1 MRINKLKIIFVC
13 FFFILIASFLQKQ
26 IFSYPIYRILSEKNR
41 VRICSISAPRGIITD
56 RKGEVLAGNRISYAV
71 AVIPQEMRNRQLT
84 FNLLAQALNMTTEF
98 ITENYKRNY
107 ITPFAP
113 VAVAEDISKE
123 EAISLEERSLFL
135 PGVIVITTPVR
146 YYLLCEAASHII
158 GYLGEIDT
166 KELHKLKPYG
176 YRIKEL
182 IGKDGIEKAYN
193 VYLKGEDGG
202 IQVEVDNKGREVEIL
217 SYKSPERGNDIQL
230 NIDSRLQQK
239 VYQLIKNYT
248 AAVTVMEPNT
258 GEILAMCSSPAF
270 DPNIFINRSRNKEI
284 ISKLEDPRFPFLNR
298 NIQATYPPGSLFK
311 ILIALA
317 ALQEDKINRYTTFEC
332 KGSFKLGNR
341 TFACWDE
348 EGHGSQTV
356 IDAIK
361 HSCNIF
367 FYNTGLRLGADL
379 ICKYAKEFGF
389 SKRTAVDLPHETKGL
404 VPSRQWKK
412 QQFGE
417 TWYKGETVIY
427 AIGQGY
433 LSTTPLQVLMMVS
446 VVANGGRIVKP
457 YLVKRIG
464 EIYVAEPGFRELKI
478 DRENLEIVKE
488 GMKEVTKDGG
498 TGYRVAVGG
507 LDIAGKTGTAQA
519 SKGESH
525 AWFSGFTPA
534 DNPKVAIVVI
544 LEHGGKGGLGAVD
557 VASGIF
563 SFIKKNYNLDED
575 FPFGG

>member
-1 MRINKLKIIFVC
+1 MRVNKLKIIFVC

-41 VRICSISAPRGIITD
+41 IRICSIPAPRGIITD
-56 RKGEVLAGNRISYAV
+56 RKGEVLAGNRISYAA

-84 FNLLAQALNMTTEF
+84 FNLLAQALDKPLEV
-98 ITENYKRNY
+98 IAENYKRNY

-113 VAVAEDISKE
+113 VAVAQDITKE

-135 PGVIVITTPVR
+135 PGVIVTTTPVR
-146 YYLLCEAASHII
+146 YYPLKEAASHII

-166 KELHKLKPYG
+166 EELYKLKPYG

-182 IGKDGIEKAYN
+182 IGKRGMEKAYN
-193 VYLKGEDGG
+193 VYLKGEEGG

-217 SYKSPERGNDIQL
+217 SYKFPERGNDMQL
-230 NIDSRLQQK
+230 SIDSRLQQK

-248 AAVTVMEPNT
+248 AAVTIMEPNT

-270 DPNIFINRSRNKEI
+270 DPNIFINHSKTKEI
-284 ISKLEDPRFPFLNR
+284 ISKLEDSRFPFINR
-298 NIQATYPPGSLFK
+298 NIQASYPPGSLFK

-317 ALQEDKINRYTTFEC
+317 ALQEDKINRYTSFEC
-332 KGSFKLGNR
+332 KGAFKLGNR
-341 TFACWDE
+341 TFICWDE
-348 EGHGSQTV
+348 DGHGRQTV

-367 FYNTGLRLGADL
+367 FYNTGLRLGVDL
-379 ICKYAKEFGF
+379 IYKYAKEFGF

-417 TWYKGETVIY
+417 AWYKGETVIY
-427 AIGQGY
+427 SIGQGY
-433 LSTTPLQVLMMVS
+433 LTVTPLQILRMIS
-446 VVANGGRIVKP
+446 AVANGGKIIKP
-457 YLVKRIG
+457 YLARKIG
-464 EIYVAEPGFRELKI
+464 EVYIAKPNFRELKI
-478 DRENLEIVKE
+478 DRENLEITRE
-488 GMKEVTKDGG
+488 GMKGVTRDGG
-498 TGYRVAVGG
+498 TGYRIAITG
-507 LDIAGKTGTAQA
+507 LDIAGKTGTAQV

-525 AWFSGFTPA
+525 AWFSGFAPA

-544 LEHGGKGGLGAVD
+544 LEHGGKGGIGAVD
-557 VASGIF
+557 VARGIF

-575 FPFGG
+575 FPFEG